1 LTILQDASTPAPV
14 DNTVST
20 AGTAVTASFSPPANS
35 MVVIVVNIGYLANTT
50 TGPTVTCAD
59 SLANSYT
66 AGPAAYDGQFAG
78 SYQFSHFYSSAP
90 GAITVTVTRTVA
102 LGQSNFEVV
111 PYVLTGANSSQAGQ
125 GTANGT
131 GTTGAFTKSVTT
143 TATGSWTCVGL
154 AVGNVMTGT
163 PTGVGVTTDH
173 SFNDGTDLVSGAA
186 GHAITGSPGATTLG
200 WTWTSNSD
208 FAWTA
213 LEILPAAGGASA
225 ISLGDV
231 AGANDT
237 LSVAV
242 AVQLA
247 DTAGSVDTIT
257 AGSPALSPSLPEWAA
272 ATDDISVAQSQVSQI
287 ADKAAAVDSI
297 QVQIGGAP
305 APTPG
310 TVIKYASPAFI
321 RSQMPRMHVQNLL
334 TGQWLNRDVQGI
346 VSPSVTWALNTAD
359 SFTCTLAP
367 PRGELLDASGNALV
381 MEWRDAIYLE
391 QDDQIKFGGIVTQS
405 SLAGPQWNITAMG
418 FAGYPN
424 GMPYEGANYS
434 ATKIDALDVV
444 RFLWNWLQG
453 QPGGNLNMELGTVK
467 SGVLLGAQTDTGVYS
482 EVAKRAA
489 TGDTSIW
496 IGNAQAFNDRES
508 ITISGIPYTIAHVYR
523 NVSNVATGQMSLTSK
538 LTEPHAIHDPVAQVT
553 PVNTVL
559 ARAAASGASNIQLG
573 TSAPFASGENITV
586 GTDLYTIN
594 QVVTDSKGFVTGNVT
609 LTGNLRKAYA
619 AGTRVTQVRTITPFQ
634 LFWYNSTDIGSE
646 ITSIQ
651 QEAIFDFREWHFWGD
666 QATRNTV
673 RHQLLFGV
681 PRLGNRLTGLRFA
694 EGENII
700 VAVQVTRDGT
710 RYASNVV
717 GLGAGSGAAQIRV
730 TAASA
735 NTGRLRRTFV
745 FTDQTAN
752 TVARM
757 SSKATKV
764 LTSMQNIDSVTQ
776 IIVKNHPNAPFGSFS
791 PGDDIPV
798 MLASGWRNTTI
809 WSRIIS
815 MTQDP
820 TTDQMSLTLARS
832 DSFTYIAQSGQA
844 GTL

>member
-1 LTILQDASTPAPV
+1 MTILQDASTPAPV
-14 DNTVST
+14 DNTAST

-35 MVVIVVNIGYLANTT
+35 MVVIVVNIGYLSLTA

-59 SLANSYT
+59 SGAVSYA
-66 AGPAAYDGQFAG
+66 AGPAAYDGQFSG
-78 SYQFSHFYSSAP
+78 SYIFTHFYTTAP
-90 GAITVTVTRTVA
+90 GSITVTVTRTVA
-102 LGQSNFEVV
+102 LGQALFEVV
-111 PYVLTGANSSQAGQ
+111 PYVLSGASSTLGNS
-125 GTANGT
+125 ANATSGSSP
-131 GTTGAFTKSVTT
+131 FSHSITT
-143 TATGSWTCVGL
+143 TATGSWTCTGLSVGNSESGTPGTVGL
-154 AVGNVMTGT
+154 
-163 PTGVGVTTDH
+163 TTDH
-173 SFNDGTDLVSGAA
+173 YFNDITDIVAGAA
-186 GHAITGSPGATTLG
+186 GHATTSTPGATSLG
-200 WTWTSNSD
+200 WTWASSSD
-208 FAWTA
+208 HAWTA

-231 AGANDT
+231 AGAKDT
-237 LSVAV
+237 LAV
-242 AVQLA
+242 IVTVPLA
-247 DTAGSVDTIT
+247 DSAGVVDTVT
-257 AGSPALSPSLPEWAA
+257 TGSPALSPSLPEWAA

-287 ADKAAAVDSI
+287 ADKAAAVDSL

-310 TVIKYASPAFI
+310 TFLRPASPAFI
-321 RSQMPRMHVQNLL
+321 RSQMPRMHIQNLL

-381 MEWRDAIYLE
+381 LEWRDAIYLE

-405 SLAGPQWNITAMG
+405 ALAGPQWNITAMG

-434 ATKIDALDVV
+434 RTKIDALDVV
-444 RFLWNWLQG
+444 RFLWDWLQG
-453 QPGGNLNMELGTVK
+453 QPGGNIGMELGTVK

-482 EVAKRAA
+482 SIARKAS

-508 ITISGIPYTIAHVYR
+508 ITISGIPYTISHVYR
-523 NVSNVATGQMSLTSK
+523 NTNNVATGQMSLTTK
-538 LTEPHAIHDPVAQVT
+538 LTEPHALNEPVAQVT

-559 ARAAASGASNIQLG
+559 AKAAASGANNIQLG

-586 GTDLYTIN
+586 GADLYTIN
-594 QVVTDSKGFVTGNVT
+594 TVVTDSKGFVTGNVT
-609 LTGNLRKAYA
+609 LTSNLRKAYA

-651 QEAIFDFREWHFWGD
+651 QEAIFDFREQHTWGD
-666 QATRNTV
+666 PATRNTV
-673 RHQLLFGV
+673 RHRLVFGV
-681 PRLGNRLTGLRFA
+681 PRLGTRLTGLRFA
-694 EGENII
+694 EGENI
-700 VAVQVTRDGT
+700 VSSVQVTRDGT

-717 GLGAGSGAAQIRV
+717 GLGAGSGAAQVRV

-776 IIVKNHPNAPFGSFS
+776 IVVKNHPNAPFGSFS

-809 WSRIIS
+809 WSRIVS

-820 TTDQMSLTLARS
+820 TTDIMTLALARS